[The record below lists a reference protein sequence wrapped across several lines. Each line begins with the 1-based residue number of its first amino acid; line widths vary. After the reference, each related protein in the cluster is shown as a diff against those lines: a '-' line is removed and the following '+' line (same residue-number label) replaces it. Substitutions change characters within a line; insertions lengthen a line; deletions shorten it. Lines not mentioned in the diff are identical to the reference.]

1 MTTLPI
7 LASFVRILAA
17 TFLGLLILSVTAF
30 HGLRWYGGQR
40 LAAEQQRF
48 SQHHGALDP
57 SSYLRPAVSN
67 TLNAAFWFVKG
78 AEGLTWVD
86 ADRHHIAFA
95 VTQPL
100 DEWPPETA
108 AAVAA
113 AAVRNHDPLA
123 AYAYAS
129 TLTHSNFAIDY
140 SLGEGASTPAVLSL
154 MSGARL
160 VTALAR
166 RSDSVH
172 EISGHLRTLKV
183 LAQALQSETDI
194 NTQYAGWAIESMLL
208 ALIAEDLA
216 NGERRYEYGYREALI
231 TVDSVASF
239 ESYLSWQ
246 VASRHAL
253 TKAEEQSTY
262 TNPLAYFDPVTRDR
276 MLQVMIHDFRKALQL
291 EKLHAEYALHSRLPC
306 NQTNTRETSFE
317 DSTFPDLDRF
327 KKWLEAILISRS
339 LVATA
344 LDLNTGESPARRS
357 GSATTELGNR
367 IAWHFDD
374 LGNLIIEAEHADSLR
389 AALTARRYNPA
400 PPLTLVVQSL
410 RRPI

>member
-1 MTTLPI
+1 MTTVPI
-7 LASFVRILAA
+7 LASLVRILVASL
-17 TFLGLLILSVTAF
+17 LGLLLLSVTAF
-30 HGLRWYGGQR
+30 YGLRWYGGQR
-40 LAAEQQRF
+40 LAGEQQRF
-48 SQHHGALDP
+48 LQHHGALDP
-57 SSYLRPAVSN
+57 SSYVRPAISN

-78 AEGLTWVD
+78 AEALTWVD

-95 VTQPL
+95 VTRPL
-100 DEWPPETA
+100 DEWPPETT
-108 AAVAA
+108 AAVTA

-123 AYAYAS
+123 AFAYAS

-140 SLGEGASTPAVLSL
+140 NLGEGASTPAVLSL

-166 RSDSVH
+166 RSDRVH

-194 NTQYAGWAIESMLL
+194 NTQYAGWAVESMLL

-216 NGERRYEYGYREALI
+216 NGERRYEHGYHEALI

-239 ESYLSWQ
+239 ENYLSWQ

-253 TKAEEQSTY
+253 TTAQEPAAFY
-262 TNPLAYFDPVTRDR
+262 NPLAYFDPATRDR
-276 MLQVMIHDFRKALQL
+276 MLHAMIHDFRKALQL
-291 EKLHAEYALHSRLPC
+291 EKLHAEYALHSPQPC
-306 NQTNTRETSFE
+306 NQTNSRETSFA

-327 KKWLEAILISRS
+327 EKWLEAILISRS

-344 LDLNTGESPARRS
+344 LDLNTGGSSDKQP

-367 IAWHFDD
+367 FTWRFDE

-389 AALTARRYNPA
+389 AALTARRNNPA